1 MKLHSFVFSG
11 LALGGAALLLAPAE
25 SSYAFV
31 KNGSTLGLG
40 QRDVRVFDN
49 FADAQSNNNTVAQP
63 NFPSKTGVEMA
74 SWKGAVEWGSKA
86 HGNGEGDP
94 TQAILGDGGANFDF
108 AWMGNANAAGTVD
121 DNIIM
126 ASSCPVGVISNT
138 FLPSTN
144 GWRIVLCDPGRIWED
159 DPGATVGAT
168 EFDIQSAVA
177 HELGH
182 ALGLGHSAD
191 PTATMDATIVAGT
204 VDKRSIEADDI
215 AGIQCIYG
223 VASATKPMITKVTA
237 VNGPGGI
244 TVTVTGMNFDPLAK
258 NDLWFTPR
266 LPTSPGADPRVRVL
280 NLASSG
286 GGTKIVALMPANT
299 PAGNGDILVKISGQT
314 SDKVSNAAPI
324 KLR

>member
-1 MKLHSFVFSG
+1 MKLQSFVFSG
-11 LALGGAALLLAPAE
+11 LALGGAAILLAPAE

-49 FADAQSNNNTVAQP
+49 FADAQSNNNTAAQP

-74 SWKGAVEWGSKA
+74 AWKGAVEWGSKA

-94 TQAILGDGGANFDF
+94 TQPILGDGGANFDF
-108 AWMGNANAAGTVD
+108 AWMGNASAAGTVD

-126 ASSCPVGVISNT
+126 ASSCPAGVVSNC
-138 FLPSTN
+138 FQPSTD
-144 GWRIVLCDPGRIWED
+144 GWRIFICDPGRIWED

-168 EFDIQSAVA
+168 EFDIQSAVT

-182 ALGLGHSAD
+182 ALGLDHSAD
-191 PTATMDATIVAGT
+191 PTATMDATIAPGT

-223 VASATKPMITKVTA
+223 VASPTKPMITKVTA
-237 VNGPGGI
+237 VNGPSGI
-244 TVTVTGMNFDPLAK
+244 TVTVTGMNFTASN

-266 LPTSPGADPRVRVL
+266 LATIPGADPRVRVQ
-280 NLASSG
+280 NLPSSS
-286 GGTKIVALMPANT
+286 GGTKIVALMQATT
-299 PAGNGDILVKISGQT
+299 PAGNGDILVKISGQGG
-314 SDKVSNAAPI
+314 DKLSNAAPI

>member
-11 LALGGAALLLAPAE
+11 LALGGAAILLAPAE

-49 FADAQSNNNTVAQP
+49 FADSQSNNNTVAQP
-63 NFPSKTGVEMA
+63 NFPSKTGAEMA
-74 SWKGAVEWGSKA
+74 SWKGAVEWGSKP

-94 TQAILGDGGANFDF
+94 TQASLGDGGANFDF
-108 AWMGNANAAGTVD
+108 AWMGNSSAAGTID

-126 ASSCPVGVISNT
+126 ASSCPAGVVSNC
-138 FLPSTN
+138 FQPSTD
-144 GWRIVLCDPGRIWED
+144 GWRIVLCDPGRVWED
-159 DPGATVGAT
+159 DPAATLGAT
-168 EFDIQSAVA
+168 EFDIQSAVT

-191 PTATMDATIVAGT
+191 PTATMDATIAAGT
-204 VDKRSIEADDI
+204 LDKRSIEADDI

-223 VASATKPMITKVTA
+223 VASPTKPMITKVTA
-237 VNGPGGI
+237 VNGPSGI
-244 TVTVTGMNFDPLAK
+244 TVTVTGMNFTASS

-266 LPTSPGADPRVRVL
+266 LPTLPGADPRVRVQ
-280 NLASSG
+280 NLTSSG
-286 GGTKIVALMPANT
+286 GGTKIVALMQANT
-299 PAGNGDILVKISGQT
+299 PAGNGDILVKIQGQGG
-314 SDKVSNAAPI
+314 DKLSNAAPI